1 VVPLSTMAILL
12 VTVLVE
18 DADAALGSVIVA
30 VTASTGV
37 SVVDPLVAP
46 ARTTVPISISLKN
59 DPAVAAWDCYYY
71 TAVDRNRPN

>member
-1 VVPLSTMAILL
+1 MAILL

-30 VTASTGV
+30 VTASVGV

-46 ARTTVPISISLKN
+46 AKTTDPIAMFLYKI
-59 DPAVAAWDCYYY
+59 
-71 TAVDRNRPN
+71 TQR